1 MFFLYRFLTF
11 LFFPLFIIIIYIR
24 IFLKKEDTERYIE
37 KIFISKKPRLKDNK
51 KNTLIWFH
59 GASIGEI
66 SSIFPLVSK
75 LKKLNKNI
83 KFLLTTV
90 TLSSS
95 KIVKDKYKND
105 PNISHQFFPFDTSFL
120 SRNFLEKWNPD
131 LVGFIDSEIWPNFIL
146 EIKKKKI
153 PLVLINGRITKKTF
167 NRWMI
172 VSFFAK
178 KIFSSFD
185 LCVSANKDSVEY
197 LRLLGATN
205 IKCFGNLKFV
215 SNTNTLP
222 ELNYENKLSLKNKEV
237 WCASSTHKGEEQFCM
252 RVHLEIKKTIPN
264 ILTVIVPRHIQR
276 NNSILLEAKKIGLV
290 AQVFNENDRV
300 NDNSEILLINS
311 FGVLP
316 KYYNI
321 CKNIFMGK
329 SLIEKL
335 SKVGGQNPIEA
346 SKLGCKIFHGPYV
359 YNFKEVYMLLNSLNI
374 CEEIENEEVLAAKI
388 VASLKNPKKIS
399 QDKIN
404 KIEEFGNSILEKTTL
419 EIKKIIKI

>member
-1 MFFLYRFLTF
+1 
-11 LFFPLFIIIIYIR
+11 
-24 IFLKKEDTERYIE
+24 
-37 KIFISKKPRLKDNK
+37 
-51 KNTLIWFH
+51 
-59 GASIGEI
+59 
-66 SSIFPLVSK
+66 
-75 LKKLNKNI
+75 
-83 KFLLTTV
+83 
-90 TLSSS
+90 
-95 KIVKDKYKND
+95 
-105 PNISHQFFPFDTSFL
+105 
-120 SRNFLEKWNPD
+120 
-131 LVGFIDSEIWPNFIL
+131 
-146 EIKKKKI
+146 
-153 PLVLINGRITKKTF
+153 
-167 NRWMI
+167 
-172 VSFFAK
+172 
-178 KIFSSFD
+178 
-185 LCVSANKDSVEY
+185 
-197 LRLLGATN
+197 
-205 IKCFGNLKFV
+205 
-215 SNTNTLP
+215 
-222 ELNYENKLSLKNKEV
+222 
-237 WCASSTHKGEEQFCM
+237 M